1 MLVNYKLYDKEGDL
15 LMNLKGK
22 KYIAPIGS
30 NVIFH
35 DTAEDMWIEFEG
47 EVTDYMYNIYSD
59 TLCISCEIIED
70 LTDYDHEELT
80 KFYTRK
86 S

>member
-1 MLVNYKLYDKEGDL
+1 MLVTYKLYDKECEL
-15 LMNLKGK
+15 LMLLEGK

-35 DTAEDMWIEFEG
+35 NTKEDMCIQFEG

-59 TLCISCEIIED
+59 TLCISCEIRED